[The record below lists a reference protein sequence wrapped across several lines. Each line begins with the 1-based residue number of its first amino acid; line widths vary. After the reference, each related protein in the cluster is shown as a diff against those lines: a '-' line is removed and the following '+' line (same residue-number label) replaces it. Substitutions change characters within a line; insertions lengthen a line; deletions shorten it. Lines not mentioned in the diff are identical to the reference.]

1 MEITPDN
8 IIYWQWEGFHLN
20 ATIVSTWLVMFI
32 LLLISWL
39 ATRNLVMKPKIS
51 RWQISLEVI
60 IGFIR
65 EQIREITQQNPD
77 PFIPFLGSLFL
88 FISISNLLDII
99 PGFRPPTGSL
109 STTTALAVCV
119 FFAIPIFGISRAGFK
134 KYFKQ
139 YLEPSVLMLP
149 FNIIG
154 EFSRTLALAVRLFG
168 NIMSGSLIAGI
179 LLIIAP
185 LFLPIIMQ
193 VFGLLIGQIQ
203 AYIFTI
209 LATVY
214 IGSAAQAEKELK
226 IKKGKEGSENNE

>member
-119 FFAIPIFGISRAGFK
+119 FFAIPIFGVSRAGFK

>member
-1 MEITPDN
+1 MKITPDH
-8 IIYWQWEGFHLN
+8 IIYWQWEGFNLN
-20 ATIVSTWLVMFI
+20 ATIVFTWLVMLVLF
-32 LLLISWL
+32 LISWL
-39 ATRNLVMKPKIS
+39 ATRNLVVKPKMS
-51 RWQISLEVI
+51 RWQVSLEVI
-60 IGFIR
+60 IAFIR

-88 FISISNLLDII
+88 FISLSNLLDII
-99 PGFRPPTGSL
+99 PGFHSPTGSL
-109 STTTALAVCV
+109 STTAALAIYV
-119 FFAIPIFGISRAGFK
+119 FLAIPIYGISRIGLK

-179 LLIIAP
+179 LLIITP
-185 LFLPIIMQ
+185 LFLPVIMQ

-214 IGSAAQAEKELK
+214 IASAAQAENELK
-226 IKKGKEGSENNE
+226 MKKGKEGSENNE

>member
-8 IIYWQWEGFHLN
+8 IIYWQWNGIHLN
-20 ATIVSTWLVMFI
+20 ATIVYTWLVMAV
-32 LLLISWL
+32 LLLITWL
-39 ATRNLVMKPKIS
+39 ATRNLVMKPKFS
-51 RWQISLEVI
+51 RWQLSLEVVI
-60 IGFIR
+60 SYIR
-65 EQIREITQQNPD
+65 EQIREITRQDPD
-77 PFIPFLGSLFL
+77 QFISFLGSLFL

-99 PGFRPPTGSL
+99 PGFHAPTGSL
-109 STTTALAVCV
+109 STTTALAVCI
-119 FFAIPIFGISRAGFK
+119 FFAIPFFGIGKSGFK
-134 KYFKQ
+134 RYLKQ
-139 YLEPSVLMLP
+139 YLEPSILMLP

-168 NIMSGSLIAGI
+168 NIMSGTLIAGI
-179 LLIIAP
+179 LLTIAP

-214 IGSAAQAEKELK
+214 IASAVQVEDELK
-226 IKKGKEGSENNE
+226 MKKGKEGSKSYE

>member
-32 LLLISWL
+32 LLLLSWL

-51 RWQISLEVI
+51 RWQVSLEVI

-214 IGSAAQAEKELK
+214 IGSAAQAEKEPK

>member
-8 IIYWQWEGFHLN
+8 VIYWQWEGFHLN
-20 ATIVSTWLVMFI
+20 ATIVFTWLVMLV

-39 ATRNLVMKPKIS
+39 ATRNLVIRPKIS
-51 RWQISLEVI
+51 RWQVSLEVI
-60 IGFIR
+60 TGFIR
-65 EQIREITQQNPD
+65 EQIKEIAQQNPD

-109 STTTALAVCV
+109 STTTALAICV
-119 FFAIPIFGISRAGFK
+119 FFAIPIFGVARVGLK
-134 KYFKQ
+134 KYLKQ
-139 YLEPSVLMLP
+139 YLEPSILMLP

-193 VFGLLIGQIQ
+193 IFGLLIGQIQ

-214 IGSAAQAEKELK
+214 ITSAAQAENELK
-226 IKKGKEGSENNE
+226 IKKGKEGSEKNE